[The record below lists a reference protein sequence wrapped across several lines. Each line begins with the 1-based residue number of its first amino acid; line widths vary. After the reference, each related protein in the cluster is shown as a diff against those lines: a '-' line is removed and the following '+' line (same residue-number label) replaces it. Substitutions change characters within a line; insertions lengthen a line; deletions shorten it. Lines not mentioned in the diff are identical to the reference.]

1 MRTRPLTRTLALLD
15 TLTRRLAE
23 ASLFCMMC
31 LTMVDVVGRYLFNLP
46 VAGSVEL
53 TELLMVA
60 VIFCG
65 IALASRA
72 QGHVTVDLFA
82 LALGS
87 FSGAARW
94 LQRLLGHA
102 VSLGI
107 IVLLAVVSWGKAA
120 EIADYGDLTAVFLIP
135 IAPAAYLMAVML
147 SLTCVYHLMQLVRF
161 CCGQEDDINPDM
173 NPDINP
179 AAQDHA
185 QNRPQHDAP
194 PCGDRA

>member
-1 MRTRPLTRTLALLD
+1 MHALLKTGGRRLAVMLD
-15 TLTRRLAE
+15 WATRRLAE
-23 ASLFCMMC
+23 ASLFCMMG

-65 IALASRA
+65 IALASTA

-82 LALGS
+82 LALKGTV
-87 FSGAARW
+87 RRM
-94 LQRLLGHA
+94 QRLLGRA

-107 IVLLAVVSWGKAA
+107 IALLAVVSWGKAA
-120 EIADYGDLTAVFLIP
+120 EIADYGDLTAVFLLP

-147 SLTCVYHLMQLVRF
+147 SLTSLTHLVQFIELVCRW
-161 CCGQEDDINPDM
+161 PDEA
-173 NPDINP
+173 D
-179 AAQDHA
+179 
-185 QNRPQHDAP
+185 P
-194 PCGDRA
+194 P